1 MGVNGASKGGTFFR
15 KHRSPKL
22 DSKINGA
29 YRCGLISD
37 GTSWCVVVC
46 WCAVGEGVEVCGSVW
61 VCGGDGGGVWMVWGG
76 DRGGVLGPG
85 LDFSYARDRWIWNDN
100 MLVFGP
106 CTSRHKYHWYR

>member
-46 WCAVGEGVEVCGSVW
+46 WCAVGEGVEVCGCVVVMVV
-61 VCGGDGGGVWMVWGG
+61 VCGWCGEGIGEG
-76 DRGGVLGPG
+76 
-85 LDFSYARDRWIWNDN
+85 S
-100 MLVFGP
+100 
-106 CTSRHKYHWYR
+106 